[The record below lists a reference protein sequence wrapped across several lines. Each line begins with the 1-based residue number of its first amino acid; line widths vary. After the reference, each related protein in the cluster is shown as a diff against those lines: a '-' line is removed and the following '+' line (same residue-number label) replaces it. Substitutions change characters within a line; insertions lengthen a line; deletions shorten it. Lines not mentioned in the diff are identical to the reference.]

1 MAKPKS
7 GLITVLDVGSTKI
20 ACVIARIRNNGEIE
34 VKGVGHHSAQGFRA
48 GAITDIKMAETSI
61 LAAVESAERMAETA
75 IEKVIVSISGATIKS
90 HHVNA
95 RMNVS
100 GHMVTERDIARIIS
114 QSLSRYKQPVV
125 HYVPLDYAID
135 GTGGIKDPVSMC
147 GDVLTSRL
155 HIITASQA
163 ILMNLSNCLARCQL
177 DIDGFMV
184 ASYAAGLACLTEDE
198 MDLGCTIID
207 MGGTVTSFAVF
218 RGGNIIHTEALPV
231 GGWHVTTDMAQG
243 LSTSLTSAERI
254 KTLYGHVISTSSD
267 NKELIDIPF
276 IGEEHTDTYQ
286 VPRSLLVSIIRPRVE
301 EILEMVQTRLKASGF
316 EAVSGK
322 NIVLTGGA
330 SQLMGLKE
338 LATFI
343 FGKQVRLGNPEPLG
357 NMDPSLY
364 GAGFSTALGMLRFA
378 ANRTTRPPVAVHE
391 EKEEKKG
398 TPRRL
403 WRWLQE
409 NF

>member
-1 MAKPKS
+1 MPKPKT

-20 ACVIARIRNNGEIE
+20 ACVIARIRYNGEIDI
-34 VKGVGHHSAQGFRA
+34 KGVGHHSAQGFRA
-48 GAITDIKMAETSI
+48 GAITDIKLAETSI
-61 LAAVESAERMAETA
+61 LAAVEAAERMAETA
-75 IEKVIVSISGATIKS
+75 IERVIVSISSTTITS
-90 HHVNA
+90 HHVSA
-95 RMNVS
+95 RMSIS

-114 QSLSRYKQPVV
+114 ESLERYKQPVV

-135 GTGGIKDPVSMC
+135 GAGGIKDPVSMC
-147 GDVLTSRL
+147 GDILTSRL

-163 ILMNLSNCLARCQL
+163 ILMNLTNCLGRCQL

-184 ASYAAGLACLTEDE
+184 SSYAVGLACLTEDE
-198 MDLGCTIID
+198 KDLGCTIID

-231 GGWHVTTDMAQG
+231 GGWHVTNDMAQG

-254 KTLYGHVISTSSD
+254 KTLYGHVIATSSD

-276 IGEEHTDTYQ
+276 IGEETTDTYQ

-301 EILEMVQTRLKASGF
+301 ETLEMVRDHLKASGF

-322 NIVLTGGA
+322 TIVLTGGA

-338 LATFI
+338 LASFV
-343 FGKQVRLGNPEPLG
+343 FNKQARLATPELASHPEL
-357 NMDPSLY
+357 SLY
-364 GAGFSTALGMLRFA
+364 GSSFATAIGMLHFA
-378 ANRTTRPPVAVHE
+378 ATRAARPVAPMHE
-391 EKEEKKG
+391 ENDEPKSL
-398 TPRRL
+398 PQRL
-403 WRWLQE
+403 LRWIRE
-409 NF
+409 NV